1 MVTTEDT
8 RPLIHYFPAFP
19 YLSSCR
25 AASQVEMASM
35 NRIVDVAVL
44 DEVQLLADRSRGWAF
59 TRALL
64 GLPARTLHVCGDPAA
79 LPLLERLCAEAGER
93 LVLGGRGVL

>member
-1 MVTTEDT
+1 
-8 RPLIHYFPAFP
+8 
-19 YLSSCR
+19 
-25 AASQVEMASM
+25 M
-35 NRIVDVAVL
+35 NRVVDVAVL

-93 LVLGGRGVL
+93 SWAFWNLTSCGRMAAIGVLFRLDMSNGVLIVLIARR